1 MSAFSISHLEMM
13 VLAAERF
20 VDMWIIWLVQM
31 SVCPTAAGVTRV
43 SGFNFLASYW
53 LLVGWHSALP
63 NCELWTVLIRIADAE
78 RLSTGQS
85 IHSFLAASQ
94 PNYIIKITE
103 KQEVGSDSVLA
114 WLILAAHW
122 SLVSLASEDIRM
134 TRGDWND
141 EHYKVQAGPRLQAEL
156 KIFCSLC

>member
-1 MSAFSISHLEMM
+1 M
-13 VLAAERF
+13 
-20 VDMWIIWLVQM
+20 
-31 SVCPTAAGVTRV
+31 
-43 SGFNFLASYW
+43 
-53 LLVGWHSALP
+53 
-63 NCELWTVLIRIADAE
+63 LIRIADAE

-103 KQEVGSDSVLA
+103 KEEVGSDSVLA

-134 TRGDWND
+134 TQGDWND